1 MLFCQNHI
9 YKVTLHVSVWVEIY
23 LLRHKTMTF
32 QVTLHVSVWVEIK
45 IVATLQL
52 FKQSRSTWACELKF
66 TISLNFVSSAL
77 SRSTWA
83 CELKCIICT
92 VCSCHWSHAPR
103 ERVSW
108 NSIFKVSGNF
118 STASRSTW
126 ACELKCKSVQ
136 QHFGNL
142 LSRSTWACE
151 LKWPHGRV
159 GRYSQRGHAPR
170 ERVSWNVWSAMLIR
184 GLPVT
189 LHVSVWVEI
198 KLLWN

>member
-1 MLFCQNHI
+1 M
-9 YKVTLHVSVWVEIY
+9 
-23 LLRHKTMTF
+23 
-32 QVTLHVSVWVEIK
+32 SVWVEIK

-108 NSIFKVSGNF
+108 NYRWSI
-118 STASRSTW
+118 TL
-126 ACELKCKSVQ
+126 LKII
-136 QHFGNL
+136 
-142 LSRSTWACE
+142 R
-151 LKWPHGRV
+151 
-159 GRYSQRGHAPR
+159 HAPR
-170 ERVSWNVWSAMLIR
+170 ERVSWNILGICQ
-184 GLPVT
+184 PQIEYVT

-198 KLLWN
+198 AVIHLPTAVCTVTLHVSVWVEMTDTGLAFVSPSHAPRERVSWNDLFATTF

>member
-1 MLFCQNHI
+1 MSWNFLVRVI
-9 YKVTLHVSVWVEIY
+9 AYKFE
-23 LLRHKTMTF
+23 
-32 QVTLHVSVWVEIK
+32 VTLHVSVWVEIK

-108 NSIFKVSGNF
+108 NLYTRSKGDTCKVTLHVSVWVEMFLHVYVTIF
-118 STASRSTW
+118 W
-126 ACELKCKSVQ
+126 
-136 QHFGNL
+136 
-142 LSRSTWACE
+142 
-151 LKWPHGRV
+151 
-159 GRYSQRGHAPR
+159 Y
-170 ERVSWNVWSAMLIR
+170 
-184 GLPVT
+184 VT

-198 KLLWN
+198 LLIPYNQQLFWSRSTWACELKYSL